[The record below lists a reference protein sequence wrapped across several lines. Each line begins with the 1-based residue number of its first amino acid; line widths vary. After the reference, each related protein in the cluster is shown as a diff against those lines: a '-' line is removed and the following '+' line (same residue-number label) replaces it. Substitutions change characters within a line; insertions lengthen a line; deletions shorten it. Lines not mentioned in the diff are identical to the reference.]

1 MGGKVLV
8 TLIPY
13 SQTIQRTARLGVVV
27 LVACK
32 LRGHTHND
40 LDKFLSHI
48 QFLHLIQTCLLAFLI
63 PASFILYPPVPI

>member
-1 MGGKVLV
+1 MQTTPMGGKVLV

-32 LRGHTHND
+32 LTEDTSITTWTN
-40 LDKFLSHI
+40 F
-48 QFLHLIQTCLLAFLI
+48 
-63 PASFILYPPVPI
+63 